1 MALKFKPLNE
11 NVLAKPKRD
20 VVKSAFQD
28 ADTRKDL
35 QYAEVM
41 AVCEGSKINIG
52 DTIVYNPRNITN
64 IEFEGDVY
72 VVLFERNIVAIV

>member
-1 MALKFKPLNE
+1 MKFRPLNE

-20 VVKSAFQD
+20 VVKSSFQE
-28 ADTRKDL
+28 ADNRRDL

-41 AVCEGSKINIG
+41 AVCEGSKINVG
-52 DTIVYNPRNITN
+52 ETIVYNPRSITN